1 MVGIYQIGTDEE
13 DTSTWY
19 NIIKSLESR
28 LDKEISSYSNA
39 IITGQ
44 VDGFEGY
51 KLKVGIIQGLN
62 LAKQHIKELKNI

>member
-1 MVGIYQIGTDEE
+1 MVGMYQIGTEEE
-13 DTSTWY
+13 DASTWY
-19 NIIKSLESR
+19 SVIKSLENR
-28 LDKEISSYSNA
+28 LDKEISTCSNA